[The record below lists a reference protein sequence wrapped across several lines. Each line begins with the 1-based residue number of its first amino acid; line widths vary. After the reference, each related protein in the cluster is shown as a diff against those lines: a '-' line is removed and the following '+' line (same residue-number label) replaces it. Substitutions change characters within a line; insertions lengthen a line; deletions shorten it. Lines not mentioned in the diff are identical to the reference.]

1 MAGESNRTVWQPR
14 GHPQVQGASRAAL
27 SLRKDLRGILRHML
41 SNPVHSTSMGRF
53 LPEGLL
59 GRTTRWSVLAHRA
72 PQGCQPSGCA
82 NIQAVDTHHHYPY
95 PSSALVGT
103 RLRSNNLLLPRA

>member
-41 SNPVHSTSMGRF
+41 SNTVHSTSIK
-53 LPEGLL
+53 
-59 GRTTRWSVLAHRA
+59 TNHTDS
-72 PQGCQPSGCA
+72 
-82 NIQAVDTHHHYPY
+82 
-95 PSSALVGT
+95 
-103 RLRSNNLLLPRA
+103 

>member
-41 SNPVHSTSMGRF
+41 SNPVHSTSNMYIYTSIK
-53 LPEGLL
+53 
-59 GRTTRWSVLAHRA
+59 TTSKL
-72 PQGCQPSGCA
+72 
-82 NIQAVDTHHHYPY
+82 
-95 PSSALVGT
+95 
-103 RLRSNNLLLPRA
+103 RLN